1 MYFQWP
7 PLGRTSLGVR
17 LYDFLVFAWREA
29 EILYGFRRMEYA
41 VEAGI
46 MHEIMN
52 HSGKH
57 HAPCHGRI
65 LAWAHG
71 IPINLVFVC

>member
-1 MYFQWP
+1 
-7 PLGRTSLGVR
+7 
-17 LYDFLVFAWREA
+17 
-29 EILYGFRRMEYA
+29 MEYA